1 MAQKKETA
9 VVYSQEELAPG
20 IFSMWITKDQ
30 MCLIGDTE
38 YDVIGANQFGI
49 RCIGVSYGFGKRELL
64 ERAGAYCVCDNMAEV
79 VDALQQM

>member
-1 MAQKKETA
+1 
-9 VVYSQEELAPG
+9 
-20 IFSMWITKDQ
+20 

-38 YDVIGANQFGI
+38 YDVIGADQFGI